1 MEVMFREG
9 ETEGKEEG
17 ATAASSFAVAVNS
30 AVTCGRRK
38 RKRGDEV
45 EEETEGFRWLKKE
58 GGGVSAAA
66 GTRRRRRRTKK
77 PKAEGECNIVL
88 LIL

>member
-9 ETEGKEEG
+9 ETQGKEEG
-17 ATAASSFAVAVNS
+17 AMAASSFAIAVNG

-45 EEETEGFRWLKKE
+45 EEETEGVGSW
-58 GGGVSAAA
+58 A
-66 GTRRRRRRTKK
+66 GKMKR
-77 PKAEGECNIVL
+77 N
-88 LIL
+88 

>member
-9 ETEGKEEG
+9 ETQGKEEG
-17 ATAASSFAVAVNS
+17 AMAASSFAVAVNG

-45 EEETEGFRWLKKE
+45 EEETEGV
-58 GGGVSAAA
+58 GGWA
-66 GTRRRRRRTKK
+66 GKMKR
-77 PKAEGECNIVL
+77 N
-88 LIL
+88 